1 MLHGHIELNGRRTD
15 IASAQVKMGDTVAV
29 RASSRGNEYF
39 KTVSETLMRKTVP
52 RWLELDP
59 PALSGRISDRP
70 ARQDIDINLNEQ
82 LVVEYYS
89 R

>member
-1 MLHGHIELNGRRTD
+1 MRDLSGFPAG
-15 IASAQVKMGDTVAV
+15 STV
-29 RASSRGNEYF
+29 GPEEF
-39 KTVSETLMRKTVP
+39 ETMRKTVP

-59 PALSGRISDRP
+59 NALSGRVSDRP
-70 ARQDIDINLNEQ
+70 TRQDIDINLNEA